1 MPGGMLD
8 FKENQSSKS
17 QGALR
22 QGWLSHL
29 MVEGAEECSVVSD
42 SHKSSYILVL
52 LLISCH
58 TVPVPTEMELGGVRS
73 SLSLGGTKAQGGV
86 GTSRQFNNH
95 QSWHG
100 DLCPDQ
106 VLSDP

>member
-1 MPGGMLD
+1 MIEGG
-8 FKENQSSKS
+8 
-17 QGALR
+17 
-22 QGWLSHL
+22 
-29 MVEGAEECSVVSD
+29 EEWSVVSD

-52 LLISCH
+52 LLIRCQ
-58 TVPVPTEMELGGVRS
+58 TVPVPTEMELGGVWS
-73 SLSLGGTKAQGGV
+73 SLSLRGTKAQGGV
-86 GTSRQFNNH
+86 GTFRQFKNH